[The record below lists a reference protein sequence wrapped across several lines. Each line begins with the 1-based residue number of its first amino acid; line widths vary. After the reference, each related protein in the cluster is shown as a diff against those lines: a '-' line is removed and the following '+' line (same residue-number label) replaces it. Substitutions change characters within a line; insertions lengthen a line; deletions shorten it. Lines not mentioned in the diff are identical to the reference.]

1 MIMILTMNSI
11 VSYRNV
17 SDHYQQQ
24 SKDLTITQ
32 TTWWDYIDQLIQGKT
47 HLNKLITKVNY
58 YNFHNV

>member
-32 TTWWDYIDQLIQGKT
+32 TTWGDYIDQLI
-47 HLNKLITKVNY
+47 
-58 YNFHNV
+58 